1 MFKLETHIKFLP
13 KEFSNYLQSS
23 PRINKIG
30 PRSKH
35 KQIKICQA
43 VLDEYKAQ
51 GLCWELITSGQGSVC
66 QGEGGGKRGSP
77 LGLPI
82 GFLLFVEGWSDWEKK
97 QVGVRLCV
105 FFLRLAGYSCIK
117 WFMIWRGAIHMFPS
131 WGCWNFQDVFWG
143 FWVAVVGLGYTIPL
157 DPGHLLA
164 GKGYQAPSVCQ
175 GNHHSHH
182 KRPLSFVNDHCH
194 LHVWFRTWVQRW
206 FCAWMILDAKCKKKH
221 VGTQIRSDLA
231 TDCSF

>member
-23 PRINKIG
+23 PRINKIW
-30 PRSKH
+30 PEK
-35 KQIKICQA
+35 KQTQPIKICQA

-77 LGLPI
+77 SGLPI
-82 GFLLFVEGWSDWEKK
+82 GFAFCWRLVWLRKKAGWS
-97 QVGVRLCV
+97 QVLCV

-117 WFMIWRGAIHMFPS
+117 WFIIWRGAIHMFPS
-131 WGCWNFQDVFWG
+131 WGCRNFQDVFLG
-143 FWVAVVGLGYTIPL
+143 FWVAVVGLGYTILL

-175 GNHHSHH
+175 GNHHSHR

-206 FCAWMILDAKCKKKH
+206 WLGTCGQQKPGSLHPIQKC
-221 VGTQIRSDLA
+221 
-231 TDCSF
+231 